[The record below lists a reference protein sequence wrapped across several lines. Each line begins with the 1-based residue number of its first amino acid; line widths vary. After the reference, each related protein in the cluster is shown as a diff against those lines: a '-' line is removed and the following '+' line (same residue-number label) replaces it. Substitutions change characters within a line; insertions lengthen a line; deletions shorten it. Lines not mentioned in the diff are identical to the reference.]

1 MSGRGHRGQ
10 IVGDVSDRTWGFVIW
25 GSEEEGG
32 VEALAGSSVGLGVIR
47 GVNKTGLKG
56 EGEILR

>member
-1 MSGRGHRGQ
+1 M
-10 IVGDVSDRTWGFVIW
+10 IW

-32 VEALAGSSVGLGVIR
+32 VEALTGSSVGLGVIR
-47 GVNKTGLKG
+47 GVGKTGLRG

>member
-1 MSGRGHRGQ
+1 MTEWKGTQGT
-10 IVGDVSDRTWGFVIW
+10 GDVSDRTWGFVIW

-32 VEALAGSSVGLGVIR
+32 VEALAGSSVGLSVIR
-47 GVNKTGLKG
+47 GVGKTGLRG